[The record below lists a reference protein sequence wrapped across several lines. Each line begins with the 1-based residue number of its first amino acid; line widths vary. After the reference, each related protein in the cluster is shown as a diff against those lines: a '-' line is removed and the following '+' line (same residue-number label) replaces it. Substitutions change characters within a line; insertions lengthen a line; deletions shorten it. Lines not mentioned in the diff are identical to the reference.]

1 VKIARQCSYTIPQTN
16 PRRFCRCCPIAK
28 QIQRIALTVSAAVA
42 AGLFVVGLFVVGLFV
57 AVMVRLEVE
66 GTLPL
71 PCVGL
76 DPRDVFG
83 LVTTTLPTEL
93 LAKAVAA
100 SVAAVERSPATA
112 ANEA

>member
-1 VKIARQCSYTIPQTN
+1 M
-16 PRRFCRCCPIAK
+16 
-28 QIQRIALTVSAAVA
+28 
-42 AGLFVVGLFVVGLFV
+42 
-57 AVMVRLEVE
+57 MVRL
-66 GTLPL
+66 GT
-71 PCVGL
+71 VGAPPPPGLLL
-76 DPRDVFG
+76 DPGDVFG